1 MKKKYIVKKN
11 YYIQKIIADKKS
23 YVSKHFIL
31 YKKENNLDYFRF
43 VISVG
48 KKIGKA
54 VTRNKI
60 KRQIK
65 AIIYQKK
72 REIIKNYDILIIV
85 RFPVINLK
93 YLDIEKYI
101 NEILL
106 KANLI
111 KE

>member
-54 VTRNKI
+54 VR
-60 KRQIK
+60 
-65 AIIYQKK
+65 
-72 REIIKNYDILIIV
+72 
-85 RFPVINLK
+85 P
-93 YLDIEKYI
+93 
-101 NEILL
+101 
-106 KANLI
+106 
-111 KE
+111 